1 MNKLSFYLTTHE
13 QMVVENFIGQLRRN
27 QGKQLHGVILY
38 GSKARTDADPESD
51 IDLLLIVEQ
60 DDWPLRNAVSKIAA
74 DMSLDYDLSLSVHLV
89 SLERWQQMAVDPF
102 SFFKNVFLDGVPCF
116 GLCFLLAP
124 LGLTIK

>member
-89 SLERWQQMAVDPF
+89 SLKRWQQMEVDPV
-102 SFFKNVFLDGVPCF
+102 SFFRNVFLDGVRCF
-116 GLCFLLAP
+116 GSGDLLAP